1 MENLGIQ
8 PISLLLQSINFLLL
22 LLILKKFLYKPILKV
37 LADRKKK
44 IEEGLS
50 YSDKM
55 KSEFEKSEKK
65 RDEILVRA
73 RSDGKTIIE
82 EAKRAA
88 KKREEELLEKAQREA
103 QEIIAKGSTKS
114 SMRLRN
120 GLQMDL
126 RVVSEKE
133 FGSALLYFIGNK
145 EHNIELRKLALSKG
159 YTLNEYGL
167 FKVKDKNNQFK

>member
-8 PISLLLQSINFLLL
+8 PIPLLLQSINFLLL

-50 YSDKM
+50 YSDKT

-65 RDEILVRA
+65 RDEILARA
-73 RSDGKTIIE
+73 RNDGKTIIE

-88 KKREEELLEKAQREA
+88 KKREEELLEKAQGQVQEIMAKGKRDIDSMKEDLVKDLRREA
-103 QEIIAKGSTKS
+103 VEIAEKIVEKVIREALTENTQKALIDRKIKEIAKS
-114 SMRLRN
+114 
-120 GLQMDL
+120 
-126 RVVSEKE
+126 
-133 FGSALLYFIGNK
+133 
-145 EHNIELRKLALSKG
+145 NI
-159 YTLNEYGL
+159 
-167 FKVKDKNNQFK
+167 

>member
-50 YSDKM
+50 YSDKT

-103 QEIIAKGSTKS
+103 QEIIAKGKREIEA
-114 SMRLRN
+114 MKEDLAK
-120 GLQMDL
+120 DL
-126 RVVSEKE
+126 RREAVMIAEKIVE
-133 FGSALLYFIGNK
+133 KVIKEALTENTQKALIDRKIK
-145 EHNIELRKLALSKG
+145 EIAKSNI
-159 YTLNEYGL
+159 
-167 FKVKDKNNQFK
+167 

>member
-103 QEIIAKGSTKS
+103 QEMIAKKIVEKVIKEALTENTQKALIDRKIKEIAKS
-114 SMRLRN
+114 
-120 GLQMDL
+120 
-126 RVVSEKE
+126 
-133 FGSALLYFIGNK
+133 
-145 EHNIELRKLALSKG
+145 NI
-159 YTLNEYGL
+159 
-167 FKVKDKNNQFK
+167 

>member
-103 QEIIAKGSTKS
+103 QEIIAKGKREIEA
-114 SMRLRN
+114 MKEDLAK
-120 GLQMDL
+120 DL
-126 RVVSEKE
+126 RLEAVMIAEKIVE
-133 FGSALLYFIGNK
+133 KVIKEALTENTQKALIDRKIK
-145 EHNIELRKLALSKG
+145 EIAKSNI
-159 YTLNEYGL
+159 
-167 FKVKDKNNQFK
+167 

>member
-65 RDEILVRA
+65 RDEILARA
-73 RSDGKTIIE
+73 RNDGKTIIE

-88 KKREEELLEKAQREA
+88 KKREEELLEKAQGQVQEIMAKGKRDIDSMKEDLVKDLRREA
-103 QEIIAKGSTKS
+103 VEIAEKIVEKVIREALTENTQKALIDRKIKEIAKS
-114 SMRLRN
+114 
-120 GLQMDL
+120 
-126 RVVSEKE
+126 
-133 FGSALLYFIGNK
+133 
-145 EHNIELRKLALSKG
+145 NI
-159 YTLNEYGL
+159 
-167 FKVKDKNNQFK
+167 